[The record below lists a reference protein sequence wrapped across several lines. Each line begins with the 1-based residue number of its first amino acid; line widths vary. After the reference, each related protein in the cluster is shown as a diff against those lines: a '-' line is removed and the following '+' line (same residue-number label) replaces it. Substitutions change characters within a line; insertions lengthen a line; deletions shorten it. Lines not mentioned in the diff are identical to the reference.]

1 MRSLFILSLSLT
13 ASPVFAAADA
23 QPDFGDVSDIVDED
37 DSDIVVIATRIR
49 GQVDTDQPPIMTLDE
64 ADVASYGAS
73 SIGELI
79 EAVSPQTSSGRGR
92 GGGRPVILLNGQ
104 RISSF
109 RVMRNLPPEAIR
121 RMEVLP
127 EEVSLRFGYPPDQRL
142 INFILKDNYSS
153 KTVAGEYNLPTR
165 GGFDNWELEG
175 GYLSID
181 GPRRF
186 NVEAKIVEDSML
198 TEAER
203 GVRQAE
209 SDIPTVEGDPDPA
222 RFRSLVDANRD
233 ITFAGNWS
241 TGLGK
246 DGLNGTL
253 GLDGSY
259 TRTDTRS
266 LSGLDT
272 VLLVAPDSSEELRSL
287 GDALVRETGVDRFEA
302 GASFNK
308 PLGGWQLSAT
318 LDANYS
324 DTRTRID
331 READVSGLIQ
341 AAAAGSFDIAG
352 PLPAVADPG
361 FDRARTRLL
370 TLASFASLAGQPFRL
385 PAGQASLTVSTGYD
399 HISNR
404 NSDTRSGLGTAKLS
418 RDILTASANL
428 GLPLTSRKNGVA
440 GSFGDISLNFSG
452 ALHDFSDFGTL
463 SDWSAG
469 LIWSP
474 LDDLTL
480 NASYIV
486 SEVAPS
492 VGQLGDPEIV
502 RLNVPV
508 YDFTL
513 GEAALVNIITG
524 GNPGLLAEQQ
534 RDIKLSANY
543 DLPLFRR
550 SSLLVEYFRNSSDDV
565 TRSFPLLTPAVEA
578 AFPGRV
584 QRDASGRLVSIDR
597 RPVTFDKVESSRLR
611 WGINL
616 SGRVAKEEEQRSGA
630 RRGADRGGPGFGR
643 MGGRRNGGRWNISL
657 YHTWRF
663 TDRVTIAQGGP
674 VLDQLDG
681 DALTAGGVPRHSLEL
696 EGGIFHKGKGIRISA
711 DWDSSAT
718 VLASGAP
725 GSSNLRFGGVFR
737 LDARIFINFGMQEKL
752 VEKVPFL
759 RGFRLAFDFDNIF
772 DSRQKVTDE
781 SGMVPLAYQADYRDP
796 RGRFVGIDLRKMF

>member
-1 MRSLFILSLSLT
+1 LRSLLLVSLFLT
-13 ASPVFAAADA
+13 TSPALAAGEA
-23 QPDFGDVSDIVDED
+23 QPDFGDVPDVFEEDIA
-37 DSDIVVIATRIR
+37 DIVVVATRIR
-49 GQVDTDQPPIMTLDE
+49 GQVDTDQPPVMTLDE

-109 RVMRNLPPEAIR
+109 RVLRNLPPEAIR

-153 KTVAGEYNLPTR
+153 KTVAGEYNFPTR
-165 GGFDNWELEG
+165 GGFDNWELES

-186 NVEAKIVEDSML
+186 DLEAKVVEDSML

-203 GVRQAE
+203 GVRQSEDA
-209 SDIPTVEGDPDPA
+209 IPATPGDPDPA

-246 DGLNGTL
+246 DGLDGTL
-253 GLDGSY
+253 ALDASY
-259 TRTDTRS
+259 ARTDTRS
-266 LSGLDT
+266 LSGFDYVLDDPLERKT
-272 VLLVAPDSSEELRSL
+272 AIDK
-287 GDALVRETGVDRFEA
+287 FEA
-302 GASFNK
+302 GASLNK
-308 PLGGWQLSAT
+308 PLGSWQLSAT
-318 LDANYS
+318 LDTGYS
-324 DTRTRID
+324 DTQTRID
-331 READVSGLIQ
+331 RD
-341 AAAAGSFDIAG
+341 
-352 PLPAVADPG
+352 ADPQI
-361 FDRARTRLL
+361 DRARTKLL
-370 TLASFASLAGQPFRL
+370 TLTSFASLSGRPFRL
-385 PAGQASLTVSTGYD
+385 PAGEASLTVSTGYD
-399 HISNR
+399 HIDNR
-404 NSDTRSGLGTAKLS
+404 NSDTRSGFGTTKRK
-418 RDILTASANL
+418 RDIVSASANL
-428 GLPLTSRKNGVA
+428 GLPLTSRKRGVA
-440 GSFGDISLNFSG
+440 DGLGDISLNLSG
-452 ALHDFSDFGTL
+452 AIHDFSDFGTL
-463 SDWSAG
+463 TDWSAG
-469 LIWSP
+469 FFWSP
-474 LDDLTL
+474 VEDLTL

-492 VGQLGDPEIV
+492 VSQLGDPEIV

-508 YDFTL
+508 YDFAR
-513 GEAALVNIITG
+513 GEAVLVDIITG
-524 GNPGLLAEQQ
+524 GNPNLLAEQQ
-534 RDIKLSANY
+534 RDIKLSASY
-543 DLPLFRR
+543 DLPVFRN

-565 TRSFPLLTPAVEA
+565 TRPFPLLTPAVEA

-597 RPVTFDKVESSRLR
+597 RPVTFDKLESSRLR

-616 SGRVAKEEEQRSGA
+616 SGQVAKEDEAKAGEGRGSG
-630 RRGADRGGPGFGR
+630 GGGPGGF
-643 MGGRRNGGRWNISL
+643 MGGRRNGGRWNISV

-674 VLDQLDG
+674 ALDQLDG

-696 EGGIFHKGKGIRISA
+696 EGGVFHKGMGVRLSGN
-711 DWDSSAT
+711 WDSPAR

-725 GSSNLRFGGVFR
+725 GSSDLRFGSVLR
-737 LDARIFINFGMQEKL
+737 LDARIFINFDRKEKL
-752 VEKVPFL
+752 LEKAPFL
-759 RGFRLAFDFDNIF
+759 RGFRLAFDFDNIL

-781 SGMVPLAYQADYRDP
+781 NGMVPLAYQADYRDP